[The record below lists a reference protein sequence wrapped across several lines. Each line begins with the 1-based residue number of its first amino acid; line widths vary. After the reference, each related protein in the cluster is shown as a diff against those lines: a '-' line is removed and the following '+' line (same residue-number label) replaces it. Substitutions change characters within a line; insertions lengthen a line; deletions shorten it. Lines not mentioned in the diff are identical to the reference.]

1 MEKRI
6 DNLIPLLEFLMELGN
21 VMEEII
27 STKNFGKLFSLMDE
41 VLKLQ
46 NVKWNE
52 VIPEL
57 KNLDKNEKK
66 ELERVAMEKF
76 DLKNDN
82 IEFIIEEVISILLS
96 TGYLIERCIALKK
109 SK

>member
-6 DNLIPLLEFLMELGN
+6 DNLIPLIEFLMELGN
-21 VMEEII
+21 VMEELI
-27 STKNFGKLFSLMDE
+27 STKNFSKLFSLMDE

-46 NVKWNE
+46 SVNWNE

-57 KNLDKNEKK
+57 KNLDKDEKK

-109 SK
+109 SP

>member
-66 ELERVAMEKF
+66 ELERVAMEIF
-76 DLKNDN
+76 DLKNYN
-82 IEFIIEEVISILLS
+82 I
-96 TGYLIERCIALKK
+96 
-109 SK
+109 